1 MMFLYG
7 ALTGSVVVFALC
19 LILTKRSKEDAFK
32 PGDLL
37 PRPKPLTD
45 QELDDLTKGMIKTK
59 EIKNAEVERL
69 DPEGKVNRFNDHLA
83 DRRRKHSSPGS

>member
-7 ALTGSVVVFALC
+7 ALTGSVVVFVMC

-32 PGDLL
+32 PANLL
-37 PRPKPLTD
+37 PPKPMTD
-45 QELDDLTKGMIKTK
+45 QDFDDMVGGIIKTK
-59 EIKNAEVERL
+59 EVKHAEVERL
-69 DPEGKVNRFNDHLA
+69 DPEGKVSMFNDHLA